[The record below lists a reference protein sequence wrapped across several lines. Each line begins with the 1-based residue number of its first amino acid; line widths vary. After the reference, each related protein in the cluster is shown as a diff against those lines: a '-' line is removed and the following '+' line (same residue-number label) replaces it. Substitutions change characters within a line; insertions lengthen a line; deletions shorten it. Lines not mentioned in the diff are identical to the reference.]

1 MRFKVLVVLIL
12 VVAVG
17 VVGYVLFVPA
27 PGSGSGTQY
36 LTVVATVE
44 DVLDQA
50 VATGTVNASVTYG
63 LGFGRDAA
71 IVPTGAASSGASSPG
86 PWTVTTVNVDVG
98 GRVRQGAV
106 LATTSGDAAQL
117 AVATAQAALDAANAK
132 LTKDQAKPTPDD
144 TTHAQ
149 TALQQAQLALDSAKQ
164 SLSDSKAR
172 GNAAVNGV
180 KRTLRNYQKSLQRD
194 INTAQPSTTITA
206 DQRLIL
212 AATVALQTA
221 QVGADTANN
230 QAQRVVDAA
239 ALGLQAAQQ
248 AFKLATAPATPD
260 TLAADQ
266 ATVAAAQQSLARLQG
281 SGNGT
286 ELVAP
291 ADGVITQV
299 SIAAGGTAPAGDAIQ
314 MQAGSMLV
322 TAPFS
327 EDDVASI
334 ALGQSASVTVGAL
347 RQLLSGEVT
356 RISVLPTPGSS
367 AAGPTIVTYPV
378 TITLDSPPLQL
389 RPGMT
394 AGVAI
399 TIAAAKGVLAV
410 PVNALEGTAPDY
422 TVRVLNPDRSVKS
435 IPVKVGLI
443 TSSLAEITSGLDAGA
458 NVILGV
464 GPHPSN
470 R

>member
-1 MRFKVLVVLIL
+1 VRLKVLLVVIA

-17 VVGYVLFVPA
+17 IAAYVLFVPA
-27 PGSGSGTQY
+27 AGSGSGAQF
-36 LTVVATVE
+36 LTAAATVQ

-50 VATGTVNASVTYG
+50 VATGTVSASVTYG

-71 IVPTGAASSGASSPG
+71 LVPTGAALSGATSAG
-86 PWTVTTVNVDVG
+86 PWTVTALNVDVG
-98 GRVRQGAV
+98 ARVKQGTV

-132 LTKDQAKPTPDD
+132 LAKDRAKPTADD
-144 TTHAQ
+144 TAHAQ
-149 TALQQAQLALDSAKQ
+149 TVLQQAQLALDSAKQ
-164 SLSDSKAR
+164 SLSDSQAR
-172 GNAAVNGV
+172 GQAAVRGA
-180 KRTLRNYQKSLQRD
+180 KRTLRNAQTSLQRD
-194 INTAQPSTTITA
+194 INAGVPSTTVTA
-206 DQRLIL
+206 DQRVIL
-212 AATVALQTA
+212 AATVALQNT
-221 QVGADTANN
+221 QVAADTANN
-230 QAQRVVDAA
+230 QAQRLVDAA
-239 ALGLQAAQQ
+239 TLGLQAAQE
-248 AFKLATAPATPD
+248 AYKLAIAPASPD
-260 TLAADQ
+260 TIATDQ
-266 ATVAAAQQSLARLQG
+266 AAVAVAQQALARLQG

-291 ADGVITQV
+291 VDGVITQV
-299 SIAAGGTAPAGDAIQ
+299 AIAVGGTAPAGDAIQ
-314 MQAGSMLV
+314 MQAGQMLV

-334 ALGQSASVTVGAL
+334 AVGQTASVTVGAL
-347 RQLLSGEVT
+347 RQNLSGKVT

-367 AAGPTIVTYPV
+367 TAGPTIVTYPV

-464 GPHPSN
+464 GPHPSS